1 MTHGNRNNIQYLYRM
16 IHHYTLDSTLK
27 YGILSHNEANK
38 RGLINPIYDIS
49 NPDVQNRRHQI
60 HDYVCLYFS
69 PRNPM
74 LYFHRNR
81 QQDIIFLGV
90 DFDIIS
96 EHGAGFTDGNAASY
110 DTQFYWDI
118 AQLNQLKWEILNA
131 PFWGNYP
138 DGKRI
143 KCAEVLIPHK
153 IDVQKIIKI
162 FCYTEIQKESCKK
175 IIFSNNIELCVE
187 VDRSLYF

>member
-1 MTHGNRNNIQYLYRM
+1 MSCENSNNIRYLYRM
-16 IHHYTLDSTLK
+16 THYSMLDSTLK
-27 YGILSHNEANK
+27 HGILSHNEADK
-38 RGLINPIYDIS
+38 RGLINPMYDIS

-90 DFDIIS
+90 DFNIIS
-96 EHGAGFTDGNAASY
+96 ENGACFTDGNAASD
-110 DTQFYWDI
+110 DTQFYRDI
-118 AQLNQLKWEILNA
+118 SQLNRLKWEIIND
-131 PFWGNYP
+131 PFWSNYP
-138 DGKRI
+138 DGKRV

-153 IDVQKIIKI
+153 INVQKILKI
-162 FCYTEIQKESCKK
+162 FCYTEIQKEICKN
-175 IIFSNNIELCVE
+175 IVFNNNIELCVE
-187 VDRSLYF
+187 MDRSLYF